1 MSENIYAE
9 KDKKETEKKP
19 LSGLFEFISSLGT
32 ALIIIVI
39 VFMFVIRPVGV
50 SGSSMVPTLHDGD
63 YLFIET
69 MKHHY
74 SYKDVV
80 IVVQPNSLNEPI
92 VKRVIAT
99 EGQWV
104 YVNYDDGHV
113 YVGNTKDNL
122 IKLDEPYTNELTT
135 NRGYDDKNDYPIQV
149 PEGMLFCMGDNRN
162 HSTDSRSEL
171 VGFINEKYVLGKA
184 VFRLI
189 PFGHFNIYESSE
201 SVTGV
206 SPEPASNYVFLR
218 SSF

>member
-1 MSENIYAE
+1 MSENISAE

-39 VFMFVIRPVGV
+39 VFMFVIRPIGV

-206 SPEPASNYVFLR
+206 SPEPASN
-218 SSF
+218 

>member
-1 MSENIYAE
+1 MSENISAE

-189 PFGHFNIYESSE
+189 PFGHFNICESSE

-206 SPEPASNYVFLR
+206 SPEPASN
-218 SSF
+218 

>member
-1 MSENIYAE
+1 MSENISAE

-189 PFGHFNIYESSE
+189 PFGHFNIHESSE

-206 SPEPASNYVFLR
+206 SPEPASN
-218 SSF
+218 